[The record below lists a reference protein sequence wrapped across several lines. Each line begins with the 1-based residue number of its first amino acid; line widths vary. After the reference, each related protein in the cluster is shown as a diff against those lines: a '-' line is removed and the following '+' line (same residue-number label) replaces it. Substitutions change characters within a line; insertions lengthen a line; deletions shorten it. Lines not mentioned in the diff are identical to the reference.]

1 MQPQLSL
8 LSWNPSYTQFDRH
21 RLSETILYMVIR
33 GYFQH
38 LLDTKYHQVL
48 TVKIIDEH
56 ELEQVD
62 FIKFLGYAK
71 YT

>member
-1 MQPQLSL
+1 
-8 LSWNPSYTQFDRH
+8 
-21 RLSETILYMVIR
+21 MVIR

-48 TVKIIDEH
+48 RVKIDEH

>member
-8 LSWNPSYTQFDRH
+8 CCSGTHLTHSFDRH
-21 RLSETILYMVIR
+21 RLSETILCMVIR

-38 LLDTKYHQVL
+38 LLDTKFHQVL
-48 TVKIIDEH
+48 MVKIDEH

-62 FIKFLGYAK
+62 FIKFLG
-71 YT
+71 